1 MTDVKLR
8 VRLFRFALAVG
19 CALVFSN
26 VLLPALTRS
35 CDRLERM
42 AAALE
47 DNGIDPSR
55 YYYTDPQRK
64 HAADDRMNTVNMP
77 LHCREVNP
85 PGNPRI

>member
-1 MTDVKLR
+1 MTDVKLS
-8 VRLFRFALAVG
+8 VRLFRLALAVG
-19 CALVFSN
+19 CALAFSN

-55 YYYTDPQRK
+55 YYYTDVPAVGDAIHTIDNSLRFAPTAQKPTAR
-64 HAADDRMNTVNMP
+64 
-77 LHCREVNP
+77 
-85 PGNPRI
+85 